1 MAGHRAPRTAKGHDP
16 LGLGSAPMRPW
27 VVRGGDEGLHPDRAS
42 CGRRDDETWDPR
54 GEVGLSWA
62 SGLVGQL

>member
-27 VVRGGDEGLHPDRAS
+27 VGDEGYIQT
-42 CGRRDDETWDPR
+42 GRVVVGEMMKR
-54 GEVGLSWA
+54 GTPG
-62 SGLVGQL
+62 GK